1 MKDNTK
7 KIICDLD
14 NTITIENQNIDYADK
29 LPNEPLIEKLR
40 YYKSLGFEIIIH
52 TARNMRTHDGDI
64 SKINIHTLPII
75 INWLER
81 HNVPYDGIIV
91 GKPYCGTEGFYVD
104 DRAIRPNEFINKD
117 IEEINKILES

>member
-1 MKDNTK
+1 
-7 KIICDLD
+7 
-14 NTITIENQNIDYADK
+14 
-29 LPNEPLIEKLR
+29 
-40 YYKSLGFEIIIH
+40 
-52 TARNMRTHDGDI
+52 MRTHDGDI